1 MSADLRAILR
11 LEVPVIVLLGTR
23 SMRLG
28 DVTGLAAGAII
39 EIPKNAED
47 ELELCVNNKVVG
59 LGKAVKVGENFGIR
73 ITFIGD
79 VRKRIEALAGGGD
92 AGRPPPAS
100 ESVEQ
105 PAAAGA
111 TGTGVAD
118 EQPVLAGQA

>member
-1 MSADLRAILR
+1 M
-11 LEVPVIVLLGTR
+11 PVIVLLGSR

-28 DVTGLAAGAII
+28 DVTALAAGAII

-79 VRKRIEALAGGGD
+79 VRKRIEALGGGGEGAGTVAANAPGAD
-92 AGRPPPAS
+92 AAAADADDSGVVA
-100 ESVEQ
+100 EQ
-105 PAAAGA
+105 PA
-111 TGTGVAD
+111 
-118 EQPVLAGQA
+118 LAGRA